1 MAVER
6 FWSLQ
11 GWSRRP
17 VDIVWRFDSVD
28 DFESVVRIEFA
39 PELADVIVR
48 EHASLEVDYAV
59 NLWFHSYRGHRSRT
73 VGR

>member
-1 MAVER
+1 
-6 FWSLQ
+6 
-11 GWSRRP
+11 
-17 VDIVWRFDSVD
+17 VWRFDSVD

-59 NLWFHSYRGHRSRT
+59 NLWFHSY
-73 VGR
+73 